1 MTLYRKLIDTLR
13 YLVHTRPDLIFH
25 VDYLN
30 RFMQWPTPEH
40 MAVLKKV
47 FGYITRTIDYGCFY
61 QRGDRWSEAG
71 QLQWQ

>member
-13 YLVHTRPDLIFH
+13 YLVHTRRPDLIFH

-47 FGYITRTIDYGCFY
+47 FRYIARTIDYG
-61 QRGDRWSEAG
+61 WSEAG